1 MVVIVMQLFRKS
13 CEWSSQVHV
22 TICDKYLCCIYLY
35 MVFLSAKVAL
45 CVSSLMFC
53 MFCVTVLKLD

>member
-1 MVVIVMQLFRKS
+1 MQLFRKS